1 MIIDK
6 RGARGDRLPQVFIA
20 ERKDA
25 QDLLLKI
32 SYLGLIFIQY
42 KRP

>member
-25 QDLLLKI
+25 QDLLKI